1 MNVTHR
7 IIFLYL
13 SDRVKRLRDFFNIN
27 PRVLKSLGGSRLG
40 CYKIGEVKVEIPSNF
55 SQVVS
60 ACLSQPPQ
68 TMLLHMLLR
77 RKLRGWFVGKLR
89 KESATSQ
96 AEVAFTA
103 DYV

>member
-68 TMLLHMLLR
+68 TMLLHMLCPDLAMFRLPTEQLR
-77 RKLRGWFVGKLR
+77 LVLGWNI
-89 KESATSQ
+89 SA
-96 AEVAFTA
+96 
-103 DYV
+103 DIN